1 MRQEISDA
9 MTTQD
14 LTRFRQMCGQ
24 FRWLAV
30 FMVISVG
37 AILAL
42 MYLVAPLVLGLRGTM
57 PNYGM
62 RLLTGLILASPSIC
76 YLFGVWSIGRT
87 LGQIARGRL
96 IQPALADG
104 LRRVGLALGIGGLL
118 AVFAVSNLLRLVGE
132 TKGGYL
138 NFDVASMTLGMIG
151 GALFLLGR
159 VVDQANRIQS
169 ELDEMI

>member
-1 MRQEISDA
+1 
-9 MTTQD
+9 MTTPD
-14 LTRFRQMCGQ
+14 LARFRALCGQ

-30 FMVISVG
+30 FMVVSVG
-37 AILAL
+37 AVLAL
-42 MYLVAPLVLGLRGTM
+42 MYVIAPFVIGLRGEL
-57 PNYGM
+57 PNYGFHIL
-62 RLLTGLILASPSIC
+62 RGLILGAPSFC

-87 LGQIARGRL
+87 LNQIARGRL

-104 LRRVGLALGIGGLL
+104 LRRVGLALGVGGLL
-118 AVFAVSNLLRLVGE
+118 AVFVVSNLMREIGASA
-132 TKGGYL
+132 GGYL

-159 VVDQANRIQS
+159 VVDQADRIQS

>member
-1 MRQEISDA
+1 MSH
-9 MTTQD
+9 TD
-14 LTRFRQMCGQ
+14 LTRFRAMCGQ
-24 FRWLAV
+24 YRWLAV
-30 FMVISVG
+30 FMVVSVG
-37 AILAL
+37 AVLTL
-42 MYLVAPLVLGLRGTM
+42 MYLIAPFVLGLRGTL

-62 RLLTGLILASPSIC
+62 ALLAGLIRASPSIC

-87 LGQIARGRL
+87 LSQIARGRL

-118 AVFAVSNLLRLVGE
+118 AVFAVSNLLRLIGE
-132 TKGGYL
+132 TRGGYL

-159 VVDQANRIQS
+159 VVDQADRIQS

>member
-1 MRQEISDA
+1 MSH
-9 MTTQD
+9 TD
-14 LTRFRQMCGQ
+14 LTRFRAMCGQ
-24 FRWLAV
+24 YRWLAI
-30 FMVISVG
+30 FMVVSVG

-42 MYLVAPLVLGLRGTM
+42 MYLIAPFVLGLRGTM

-62 RLLTGLILASPSIC
+62 RLVSGLILASPSIC
-76 YLFGVWSIGRT
+76 YLFGVWSIGWT
-87 LGQIARGRL
+87 LSQIAKGRL

-104 LRRVGLALGIGGLL
+104 LRRVGLALGVGGLL
-118 AVFAVSNLLRLVGE
+118 AVFAVSNLLRLIGE

-159 VVDQANRIQS
+159 VVDQADRLQA
-169 ELDEMI
+169 ELDEII